1 MPSSHTVTSPDLSAG
16 ATGPEDTTR
25 TGVDAHGIA
34 LTLLAVGA
42 AIFLARYMQDVLIP
56 FVLAGLVFYALDP
69 LVDRLERLRVPRA
82 LGALLAITLVVGAV
96 GLTVY
101 RIQDDLVSV
110 IEELPE
116 AAREIRAKLA
126 AAPNEPPT
134 TLDKVQDAA
143 RELEETAA
151 AAATPPAAAPR
162 GVERVQIEEPAFRAS
177 EYVWWTSVGAAVLV
191 TQAAFIL
198 FLAYFLLVYDD
209 LFKRKL
215 VENVGPRLAKKK
227 LTVQILNDIAW
238 QIERFLLVQILTCTV
253 VGVVT
258 GVALW
263 WLGLNHPWVWGT
275 AAGVLN
281 IVPYFGPLVVTAAL
295 GVVAYLQF
303 DTFNGAA
310 GVMGIAFLI
319 TTIEGYWLTPVLMG
333 RVSEMNKIALFA
345 GIVFWSWLWGVPGM
359 LLAIPMMVVIK
370 AVCDGVEDLQPIGR
384 MLGE

>member
-1 MPSSHTVTSPDLSAG
+1 LPSSNTVTSPDLSAG
-16 ATGPEDTTR
+16 AAEPVDSGR
-25 TGVDAHGIA
+25 TPVDARGIA
-34 LTLLAVGA
+34 LTVLAVGA

-82 LGALLAITLVVGAV
+82 LGALLAIALVVAAV
-96 GLTVY
+96 GLTLY

-110 IEELPE
+110 IEGLPE
-116 AAREIRAKLA
+116 AAREIREKLA
-126 AAPNEPPT
+126 AAPDEPPT

-151 AAATPPAAAPR
+151 AATTPPAPTPT

-238 QIERFLLVQILTCTV
+238 QIERFLLVQILTCAV
-253 VGVVT
+253 VGIVT

-319 TTIEGYWLTPVLMG
+319 TTIEGYWLTPALMG

>member
-1 MPSSHTVTSPDLSAG
+1 MSPELSADP
-16 ATGPEDTTR
+16 ADPSR
-25 TGVDAHGIA
+25 TPIEARGIA
-34 LTLLAVGA
+34 LTVLAVGG
-42 AIFLARYMQDVLIP
+42 AIVLARYMQDVLIP

-69 LVDRLERLRVPRA
+69 LVDRLQRFRIPRA
-82 LGALLAITLVVGAV
+82 LGAAFAIMLVIGAI

-101 RIQDDLVSV
+101 QIQDDVVSV

-151 AAATPPAAAPR
+151 AAATPPARAPS

-177 EYVWWTSVGAAVLV
+177 DYVWWTSVGAVVLLS
-191 TQAAFIL
+191 QAAFVL

-215 VENVGPRLAKKK
+215 VENVGPRLARKK
-227 LTVQILNDIAW
+227 LTVQILNEIAW
-238 QIERFLLVQILTCTV
+238 QIERFLLVQILTCAV
-253 VGVVT
+253 VGIVT

-263 WLGLNHPWVWGT
+263 WFGLRHPWVWGA

-303 DTFNGAA
+303 DTINGAV
-310 GVMGIAFLI
+310 GVMSIAFLI
-319 TTIEGYWLTPVLMG
+319 TTIEGYWLTPALMG

-345 GIVFWSWLWGVPGM
+345 GILFWSWLWGVPGM

-370 AVCDGVEDLQPIGR
+370 SVCDGVEDLQPIGR

>member
-1 MPSSHTVTSPDLSAG
+1 MSPDLSADP
-16 ATGPEDTTR
+16 ADTGR
-25 TGVDAHGIA
+25 TPIEARGIA
-34 LTLLAVGA
+34 LAVLAVGG
-42 AIFLARYMQDVLIP
+42 AIVLARYMQDVLIP

-69 LVDRLERLRVPRA
+69 LVDRLQRFRIPRA
-82 LGALLAITLVVGAV
+82 LGAAFAIMLVIGAI

-101 RIQDDLVSV
+101 QIQDDVVSV

-151 AAATPPAAAPR
+151 AAATPPARAPS

-177 EYVWWTSVGAAVLV
+177 DYVWWTSVGAVVLLS
-191 TQAAFIL
+191 QAAFVL

-215 VENVGPRLAKKK
+215 VENVGPRLARKK
-227 LTVQILNDIAW
+227 LTVQILNEIAW
-238 QIERFLLVQILTCTV
+238 QIERFLLVQILTCAV
-253 VGVVT
+253 VGIVT

-263 WLGLNHPWVWGT
+263 WFGLRHPWVWGA

-303 DTFNGAA
+303 DTINGAV
-310 GVMGIAFLI
+310 GVMSIAFLI
-319 TTIEGYWLTPVLMG
+319 TTIEGYWLTPALMG

-345 GIVFWSWLWGVPGM
+345 GILFWSWLWGVPGM

-370 AVCDGVEDLQPIGR
+370 SVCDGVEDLQPIGR

>member
-1 MPSSHTVTSPDLSAG
+1 LSAG
-16 ATGPEDTTR
+16 AAEPVDSGR
-25 TGVDAHGIA
+25 TPVDARGIA
-34 LTLLAVGA
+34 LTVLAVGA

-82 LGALLAITLVVGAV
+82 LGALLAIALVVAAV
-96 GLTVY
+96 GLTLY

-110 IEELPE
+110 IEGLPE
-116 AAREIRAKLA
+116 AAREIREKLA
-126 AAPNEPPT
+126 AAPDEPPT

-143 RELEETAA
+143 RELEQTAA
-151 AAATPPAAAPR
+151 AATTPPAPTPT

-238 QIERFLLVQILTCTV
+238 QIERFLLVQILTCAV
-253 VGVVT
+253 VGIVT

-319 TTIEGYWLTPVLMG
+319 TTIEGYWLTPALMG